1 MSPDLF
7 TYETSEASGHQ
18 AVKETVLV
26 VAQTEAGLFDTD
38 DSELMEDISEDFFC
52 FNKLVMISVE
62 KSIQLLLLFE
72 RKNVEEIFSVCTYY
86 LFH

>member
-38 DSELMEDISEDFFC
+38 DSELMGPGDDRNFWQI
-52 FNKLVMISVE
+52 
-62 KSIQLLLLFE
+62 
-72 RKNVEEIFSVCTYY
+72 
-86 LFH
+86 